1 MATYSVIIP
10 WCDRPQ
16 LALSLRGNATLFEK
30 HAAEVIIVNAG
41 GNCRDLE
48 KMVRQDGVGR
58 ARVLDLVDAT
68 FNWSLCHN
76 LGAFASRGRYVLLL
90 DGDIVL
96 DSDIF
101 ELAARHLQ
109 QGCCYI
115 ALGPLQ
121 ESDPA
126 IRKRYQGSDWTF
138 LAALNHTLE
147 YVTIDGRRAV
157 FDKKSRGGVHGGD
170 GVVLVDKQDL
180 VRVGGLNSE
189 FRGFGY
195 EDTDFQLRLQFMLGL
210 QRIELGEGTHLSHP
224 ATDTRESFVHNVAV
238 ATCNYSRGNYL
249 GSLQSDLAAWADK
262 VLDLPCAAD

>member
-1 MATYSVIIP
+1 MPTYSVVIP

-16 LALSLRGNATLFEK
+16 LAVSLRRNATLLEK
-30 HAAEVIIVNAG
+30 HSVEVIIVNAG
-41 GNCRDLE
+41 GHCGNLE
-48 KMVRQDGVGR
+48 KMVRQAAVAR
-58 ARVLDLVDAT
+58 TRVLDLVDAT

-101 ELAARHLQ
+101 DLAAPHLQ

-115 ALGPLQ
+115 ALGPLR

-126 IRKRYQGSDWTF
+126 VRKRYQGSDWTF

-157 FDKKSRGGVHGGD
+157 FDKKSRGEVHGGD
-170 GVVLVDKQDL
+170 GVVLVDKRDL
-180 VRVGGLNSE
+180 LRVGGLNSE

-249 GSLQSDLAAWADK
+249 GTLQSDLAAWTDK
-262 VLDLPCAAD
+262 VRDLPCSAA